1 MIAAY
6 FVAFILFI
14 VLFFAFFH
22 YSPKDR
28 KGVAAYNAAAL
39 GLTASLIGWY
49 VRQLHRE
56 MEGTVDYDWF
66 FTIAPLTALG
76 IAILVLAVTARES
89 GPSARPARRSEG
101 RVLRER
107 EP

>member
-39 GLTASLIGWY
+39 TLMASLIGWY
-49 VRQLHRE
+49 VWRLHQE
-56 MEGTVDYDWF
+56 MQATVDYDWF
-66 FTIAPLTALG
+66 FSIAPLAALG
-76 IAILVLAVTARES
+76 IAIVVLAL
-89 GPSARPARRSEG
+89 SALLRNYVVFRR
-101 RVLRER
+101 
-107 EP
+107 

>member
-6 FVAFILFI
+6 FVAFILFM

-39 GLTASLIGWY
+39 ALTASLIGWY
-49 VRQLHRE
+49 VWKLHQE
-56 MEGTVDYDWF
+56 MAGTVDYDWF
-66 FTIAPLTALG
+66 FYIAPLTGLG
-76 IAILVLAVTARES
+76 IAIVVLAVGGLLRNYVVF
-89 GPSARPARRSEG
+89 RR
-101 RVLRER
+101 
-107 EP
+107 

>member
-14 VLFFAFFH
+14 VFFFAFFH

-28 KGVAAYNAAAL
+28 KGAAVYNAGAL
-39 GLTASLIGWY
+39 VLTASLIGWY
-49 VRQLHRE
+49 VWKLHRE

-66 FTIAPLTALG
+66 FTIAPLSALG
-76 IAILVLAVTARES
+76 IAIVVLAVS
-89 GPSARPARRSEG
+89 GLLRNYVVFRR
-101 RVLRER
+101 
-107 EP
+107 

>member
-6 FVAFILFI
+6 FVAFILFT

-28 KGVAAYNAAAL
+28 KGVVPYNVTTL
-39 GLTASLIGWY
+39 ILTASLSVYY
-49 VRQLHRE
+49 VWNLHRE

-66 FTIAPLTALG
+66 FTIAPLAVLG
-76 IAILVLAVTARES
+76 IAIVVLAV
-89 GPSARPARRSEG
+89 SAILRNYVIFRR
-101 RVLRER
+101 
-107 EP
+107 

>member
-28 KGVAAYNAAAL
+28 KGAAAYNTAIL
-39 GLTASLIGWY
+39 ILTVSISGYY
-49 VRQLHRE
+49 VWNLHRE
-56 MEGTVDYDWF
+56 MEGSVDYDWF
-66 FTIAPLTALG
+66 FYIAPLAVLG
-76 IAILVLAVTARES
+76 IAIVVLAV
-89 GPSARPARRSEG
+89 SALLRNYVIFRR
-101 RVLRER
+101 
-107 EP
+107 

>member
-28 KGVAAYNAAAL
+28 KGAVPYNAAIL
-39 GLTASLIGWY
+39 ILTVSISGYY
-49 VRQLHRE
+49 VRNLHRE
-56 MEGTVDYDWF
+56 MEGSVDYDWF
-66 FTIAPLTALG
+66 FYIAPLAVLG
-76 IAILVLAVTARES
+76 IAIVVLAV
-89 GPSARPARRSEG
+89 SALLRNYVIFRR
-101 RVLRER
+101 
-107 EP
+107 

>member
-28 KGVAAYNAAAL
+28 KGAAAYNAAIL
-39 GLTASLIGWY
+39 ILTVSISGYY
-49 VRQLHRE
+49 VWNLHRE
-56 MEGTVDYDWF
+56 MEGSVDYDWF
-66 FTIAPLTALG
+66 FYIAPLAVLG
-76 IAILVLAVTARES
+76 IAIVVLAV
-89 GPSARPARRSEG
+89 SALLRNYVIFRR
-101 RVLRER
+101 
-107 EP
+107 

>member
-6 FVAFILFI
+6 FVAFILFT

-39 GLTASLIGWY
+39 ALTASLIGWY
-49 VRQLHRE
+49 VWRLHQE

-76 IAILVLAVTARES
+76 IAIVVLAVGGLLRNYVVF
-89 GPSARPARRSEG
+89 RR
-101 RVLRER
+101 
-107 EP
+107 

>member
-28 KGVAAYNAAAL
+28 KGVAAYNAGAL
-39 GLTASLIGWY
+39 ALTAGLIGWY
-49 VRQLHRE
+49 VWRLHRE

-66 FTIAPLTALG
+66 FQIAPLAAIG
-76 IAILVLAVTARES
+76 IAIVVLAL
-89 GPSARPARRSEG
+89 SALLRNWVVFRR
-101 RVLRER
+101 
-107 EP
+107 